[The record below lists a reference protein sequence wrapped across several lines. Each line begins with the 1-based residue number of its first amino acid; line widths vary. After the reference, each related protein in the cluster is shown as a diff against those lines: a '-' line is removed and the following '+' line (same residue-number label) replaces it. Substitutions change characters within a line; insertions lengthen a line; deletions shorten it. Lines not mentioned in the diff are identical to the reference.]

1 MQVRERGSTVGLV
14 YIGRILP
21 HPSALRMFPVKPNN
35 KSKTETGETIN
46 QIKMTIDGKGQEA
59 RRREVVAV

>member
-1 MQVRERGSTVGLV
+1 MV